1 MYVLSLVVLW
11 AVIAFCGLC
20 MVLFSGGSRLG
31 GGVLTAAV
39 VGLPLAGAAYYG
51 LARPRVELLG
61 WQFGVAFCLWLAG
74 GAAIG
79 CLCGW
84 LLSCPQ
90 PVCVGLPCGTGSD
103 AGGCGRDEPP
113 PVGGCGWL

>member
-1 MYVLSLVVLW
+1 MYVLSLVILW

-20 MVLFSGGSRLG
+20 MVLFGGGSRLG

-84 LLSCPQ
+84 LLW
-90 PVCVGLPCGTGSD
+90 
-103 AGGCGRDEPP
+103 RKKRNE
-113 PVGGCGWL
+113 